1 MALVALDVLV
11 VLIQLSPSVSRTSLK
26 TVSFARGGGL
36 VEEALVALGVLLW
49 VLKAGNDAL
58 LLTLLLTLATQLL
71 LGVAM
76 SAVSLKTSRTCSNT
90 VRDTARCTE
99 ALKKRVT
106 CPHSTAASAS
116 ASAAYGCGCLLPG
129 A

>member
-1 MALVALDVLV
+1 VALVALDVLV

-36 VEEALVALGVLLW
+36 VEEALVAL
-49 VLKAGNDAL
+49 DAL
-58 LLTLLLTLATQLL
+58 LCVFKAGENARLPTLLLKLATQLL

-76 SAVSLKTSRTCSNT
+76 RAVSLKTSRTCSNT